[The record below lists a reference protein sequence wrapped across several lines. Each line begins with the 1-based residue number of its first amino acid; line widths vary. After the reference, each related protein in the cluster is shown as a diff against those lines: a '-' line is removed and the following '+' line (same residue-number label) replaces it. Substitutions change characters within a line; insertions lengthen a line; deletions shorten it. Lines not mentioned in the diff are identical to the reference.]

1 MSAAPSRKSG
11 GFSALDTVLSPD
23 FAGGVG
29 VPPTN
34 VRSTPPP
41 DHTSGRSTEEKE
53 AS

>member
-11 GFSALDTVLSPD
+11 GFSALDTFSRRLRGAALM
-23 FAGGVG
+23 FL
-29 VPPTN
+29 PP
-34 VRSTPPP
+34 VSFDPPP